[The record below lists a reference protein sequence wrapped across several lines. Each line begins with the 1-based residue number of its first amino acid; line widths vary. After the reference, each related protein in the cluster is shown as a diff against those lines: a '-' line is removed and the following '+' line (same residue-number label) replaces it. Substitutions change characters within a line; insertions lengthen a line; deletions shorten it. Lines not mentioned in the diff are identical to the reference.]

1 MAPQTISGP
10 RTAAFEL
17 KGRMVTLTVLRLS
30 TTDIETLLK
39 QLDARMAIAPDL
51 LRALPLVLDPQPIA
65 AELSAS
71 QLAALLVELRR
82 RALVPIALRGEG
94 ADLERLAAE
103 TGLGILRQLA
113 DGPPEPPRHDE
124 PAAHQEAS
132 SAVPG
137 RIVRQPVRSGQQI
150 YARGGDLIVLSSVSP
165 GAELLADGNIHVYGA
180 LRGRALAGVQGNTEA
195 RIFCQNLNAELI
207 AIAGHYQV
215 SEQIGEAERGRQVQI
230 FLRGDSLYIA
240 PLGNQGG

>member
-1 MAPQTISGP
+1 MATQTIPESRP
-10 RTAAFEL
+10 ATFEL

-30 TTDIETLLK
+30 TTDIETLLR

-71 QLAALLVELRR
+71 RLAALLVELRR

-103 TGLGILRQLA
+103 TGLGLLRQLA
-113 DGPPEPPRHDE
+113 DGPEPQRYDE
-124 PAAHQEAS
+124 PTAHQEAAS
-132 SAVPG
+132 VPG
-137 RIVRQPVRSGQQI
+137 RIVRHPVRSGQQI

-195 RIFCQNLNAELI
+195 RIFCQSLNAELI

-240 PLGNQGG
+240 PLGTQGS

>member
-1 MAPQTISGP
+1 MAPQTMSEP
-10 RTAAFEL
+10 RSATFEL

-30 TTDIETLLK
+30 TTDVETLLR
-39 QLDARMAIAPDL
+39 QLDVRMAAAPDL
-51 LRALPLVLDPQPIA
+51 LRALPLVLDPQPVA

-94 ADLERLAAE
+94 ESLERLAAE

-113 DGPPEPPRHDE
+113 DGPVPQSHDE
-124 PAAHQEAS
+124 PAERGEAK
-132 SAVPG
+132 AVPG
-137 RIVRQPVRSGQQI
+137 RILRQPVRSGQQI
-150 YARGGDLIVLSSVSP
+150 YARGGDLVVLSSVSP
-165 GAELLADGNIHVYGA
+165 GAELLADGNIHVYGS

-195 RIFCQNLNAELI
+195 RIFCQSLNAELI

-230 FLRGDSLYIA
+230 FLRGESLYIA
-240 PLGNQGG
+240 PLGNHGG

>member
-1 MAPQTISGP
+1 MALQTIPGSRP
-10 RTAAFEL
+10 ATFEL

-30 TTDIETLLK
+30 TTDIEALLR
-39 QLDARMAIAPDL
+39 QLDARMAMAPDL
-51 LRALPLVLDPQPIA
+51 LRALPLVLDPQPVI

-94 ADLERLAAE
+94 EDLERLAAE
-103 TGLGILRQLA
+103 TGLGVLRQLA
-113 DGPPEPPRHDE
+113 DGPELPRHDE
-124 PAAHQEAS
+124 PIAPQEANS
-132 SAVPG
+132 VPG

-165 GAELLADGNIHVYGA
+165 GAELLADGNIHVYGS

-195 RIFCQNLNAELI
+195 RIFCQSLNAELI

-215 SEQIGEAERGRQVQI
+215 SEQISEAERGRQVQI

-240 PLGNQGG
+240 PLGNQSS

>member
-1 MAPQTISGP
+1 MATQTIPESRP
-10 RTAAFEL
+10 ATFEL

-30 TTDIETLLK
+30 TTDIETLLR

-65 AELSAS
+65 TELSAS

-103 TGLGILRQLA
+103 TGLGLLRQLA
-113 DGPPEPPRHDE
+113 DGPEPQRPDE
-124 PAAHQEAS
+124 PTAHQEAAS
-132 SAVPG
+132 SVPG
-137 RIVRQPVRSGQQI
+137 RIVRHPVRSGQQI

-195 RIFCQNLNAELI
+195 RIFCQSLNAELI

-230 FLRGDSLYIA
+230 FLRGDALYIA
-240 PLGNQGG
+240 PLGNQGS

>member
-1 MAPQTISGP
+1 MAPQIIPESHPAT
-10 RTAAFEL
+10 FDL

-30 TTDIETLLK
+30 STDIETLLR
-39 QLDARMAIAPDL
+39 QLDERMAAAPDL
-51 LRALPLVLDPQPIA
+51 LRALPLVLDPQPVA

-71 QLAALLVELRR
+71 RLAALLVELRR

-94 ADLERLAAE
+94 EDLERLATE

-113 DGPPEPPRHDE
+113 DSPEPQRHDGSAS
-124 PAAHQEAS
+124 PAEVS
-132 SAVPG
+132 SVPG

-195 RIFCQNLNAELI
+195 RIFCQSLNAELI

-215 SEQIGEAERGRQVQI
+215 SEQIGEADRGRQVQI
-230 FLRGDSLYIA
+230 FLQGDSLYVA
-240 PLGNQGG
+240 PLGYQG